1 MKVKDLLQA
10 LLKVEDLES
19 EVFVYSVD
27 INPYNGMR
35 ELRDAGFAIGAYE
48 GEGGALVIEGEM
60 VDPDEWEDE

>member
-27 INPYNGMR
+27 INPYNGMH
-35 ELRDAGFAIGAYE
+35 ELRETGPALQAYE
-48 GEGGALVIEGEM
+48 EYGGDFVLEAAMIH
-60 VDPDEWEDE
+60 PDEWEE